1 MNNSVA
7 VKYLCRYFCLDPT
20 NNPTALNNIFLT
32 CFPVN
37 KLQCW
42 LGNYRLIPFSP
53 SLSLSQPLSHCWII
67 PHTIAPV
74 VHALPT
80 LSARFPSQIFAANM
94 LVLCFVV
101 VSHPTKEIHLKNSS
115 MSPEIHDSNRAQLVL
130 ISSLIEPHI
139 KVILLQLHS
148 LSAPLYSDTQAQ
160 SSKR

>member
-1 MNNSVA
+1 MQ
-7 VKYLCRYFCLDPT
+7 
-20 NNPTALNNIFLT
+20 IFLFGPNQQSNCYKQYIFNLFPSQQASVLT
-32 CFPVN
+32 GKLPPHSFFPV
-37 KLQCW
+37 
-42 LGNYRLIPFSP
+42 
-53 SLSLSQPLSHCWII
+53 SLSQPLSHCWII

-80 LSARFPSQIFAANM
+80 LSARFPSQTFSANM

-115 MSPEIHDSNRAQLVL
+115 MSPEIHDSNWAQLVL
-130 ISSLIEPHI
+130 ISSLIKPHI